1 MPLPAATDRGPER
14 AVFGIDLGGGGV
26 GHLGNPA
33 SYGADIA
40 SKPLAP
46 IGEKRRV
53 RGLGRLCR
61 NPCAGRGKYFC
72 DGTRGLRRFKG
83 MNGLQTR
90 RHDENPGAD
99 DDLYR
104 KTFRRDAGRPAGGNA
119 VNGRAGRKGAD
130 GGPMG
135 GMMLNFEDLDA
146 DKDGKVTKEEL
157 AANRA
162 AKFTE
167 ADADKD
173 GKLSADEM
181 LAMREKAEAA
191 RKAEMAKAMIARIDT
206 DNDGFVSAA
215 EMEAMPMMDKMF
227 DRVDGDSD
235 GAISTEEME
244 AAKARMAE
252 RMGDGEGHGKG
263 HGKHGGHGG
272 GFWNWM
278 GDDN

>member
-1 MPLPAATDRGPER
+1 MMKL
-14 AVFGIDLGGGGV
+14 
-26 GHLGNPA
+26 
-33 SYGADIA
+33 
-40 SKPLAP
+40 
-46 IGEKRRV
+46 
-53 RGLGRLCR
+53 
-61 NPCAGRGKYFC
+61 
-72 DGTRGLRRFKG
+72 
-83 MNGLQTR
+83 
-90 RHDENPGAD
+90 
-99 DDLYR
+99 R
-104 KTFRRDAGRPAGGNA
+104 KTTSALAITALAAVLGTVALAQQGPMDAP
-119 VNGRAGRKGAD
+119 
-130 GGPMG
+130 GPMG
-135 GMMLNFEDLDA
+135 PMMLEQFAAMDA

-206 DNDGFVSAA
+206 DKDGFVSAA

-227 DRVDGDSD
+227 DRVDGDGD

-252 RMGDGEGHGKG
+252 RMGDGEGKG

-278 GDDN
+278 GGDN